1 MSNKKLNFCTLFDS
15 NYLSRG
21 HVMLRSLFKME
32 SRAFVYVF
40 AFDEICESVLKS
52 WNHPRLQVISL
63 SEFEDDEL
71 LAVKPTRS
79 PAEYCWTC
87 TPSVIRFCLKK
98 YNLDACTYID
108 ADLFFFS
115 SPKILFEE
123 MGDKSVLI
131 TEHRYTPEFDQSK
144 ACGIYCVQFMCFKS
158 DECGLKVLEWWR
170 SACLDWCYEIIEE
183 DRFGD
188 QKYLDD
194 WLDRFKGVHSLQHL
208 GAGVAPWNIQQ
219 YEIFKNENVLFIKKD
234 HDVFPVVFYHFQDFK
249 RLSTGYMH
257 FGRYARYIFTDIQK
271 KLFYHVYSLALI
283 ESNQWIEKMVN
294 GQYIKNYDIKDGWFK
309 RFFNKK
315 FRKSLR
321 PLENI
326 SEKKYG

>member
-1 MSNKKLNFCTLFDS
+1 
-15 NYLSRG
+15 
-21 HVMLRSLFKME
+21 MLESLFE
-32 SRAFVYVF
+32 ADVHAFVYVF

-131 TEHRYTPEFDQSK
+131 TEHRYTPSYDQSK
-144 ACGIYCVQFMCFKS
+144 ASGVYCVQFIMFKANN
-158 DECGLKVLEWWR
+158 DGLKALEWWR
-170 SACLDWCYEIIEE
+170 SACLDWCYARVE
-183 DRFGD
+183 DGKFGD

-194 WLDRFKGVHSLQHL
+194 WLTRFKGVHVLKHH
-208 GAGVAPWNIQQ
+208 GGGVAPWNIQQ
-219 YEIFKNENVLFIKKD
+219 YKVFQKKGIPFIKKED
-234 HDVFPVVFYHFQDFK
+234 EEYPVIFYHFHALTILSSGRVHFGRRYHYSEEAKKWLYQPYCDHLMTNRKKLPQIYPELTPYADMKDTFFK
-249 RLSTGYMH
+249 RL
-257 FGRYARYIFTDIQK
+257 
-271 KLFYHVYSLALI
+271 
-283 ESNQWIEKMVN
+283 
-294 GQYIKNYDIKDGWFK
+294 
-309 RFFNKK
+309 FNK
-315 FRKSLR
+315 
-321 PLENI
+321 PLKRLYRASESM